1 MPRQK
6 RGSRILEKAQVR
18 LSGVESIDTQ
28 LDVGAGITAPGFT
41 YTISDLRNKINA
53 YNTALATVDAL
64 QNQVIEAEQAVASY
78 AERMLTGVATKYGKD
93 SNEYEMA
100 GGVRKRDRKRPS
112 RRAITATDQHVD

>member
-1 MPRQK
+1 MSRQK
-6 RGSRILEKAQVR
+6 RSSRILDKAQVR
-18 LSGVESIDTQ
+18 LSGVESIDAK
-28 LDVGAGITAPGFT
+28 LDVGAGLTAPGFNK
-41 YTISDLRNKINA
+41 TINDLRSKINA

-64 QNQVIEAEQAVASY
+64 QNQVVEAEQAVASY

-112 RRAITATDQHVD
+112 RRVLTAAG